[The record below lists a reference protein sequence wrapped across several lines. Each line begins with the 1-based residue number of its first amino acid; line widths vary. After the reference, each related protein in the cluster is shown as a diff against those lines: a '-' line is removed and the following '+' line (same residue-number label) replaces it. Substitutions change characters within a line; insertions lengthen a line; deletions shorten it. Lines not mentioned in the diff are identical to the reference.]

1 MLLFIN
7 TNLIWN
13 YTTLFK
19 KTKEILKDFHQ
30 TVFCSYFFLQQF
42 GHLHSGYSFSF
53 TYSRKFSSALRK
65 SLHRMARIQGNASW
79 AKKQHTAEAFLYSLN
94 QEKFKYYQ
102 ATHVR
107 ELIPHTLL
115 SSKLG
120 SVKLYNRG
128 EKKGI
133 LYCKL
138 LPLQHLEASRSCT
151 EILQPARLQ
160 KGL

>member
-7 TNLIWN
+7 TNLIRN

-19 KTKEILKDFHQ
+19 KKRNLERLTRQ
-30 TVFCSYFFLQQF
+30 YFALIF
-42 GHLHSGYSFSF
+42 
-53 TYSRKFSSALRK
+53 FSSNLDIFIVVIL
-65 SLHRMARIQGNASW
+65 SLLLTVESFPQPSGNPYIEW
-79 AKKQHTAEAFLYSLN
+79 QEYREMLHGQKKQHTAEAFLHSLN

-128 EKKGI
+128 KKKGI

-138 LPLQHLEASRSCT
+138 LALQHLEASRSCT